1 MNQVKIGKFIKE
13 KRKEKKITQ
22 DELAED
28 LGVTNRAISKWEN
41 GNCMPDSGII
51 PDLCKILGITI
62 NDLFHG
68 EIIDKKDND
77 KQMEKYLLEIYRQKE
92 LGDKKL
98 LNFEVVVGIVFV
110 AYFLFII
117 LTLSSL
123 VEKSL
128 IPEGI
133 FLLITVVS
141 FIFIIIMGCV
151 LLRIEQIAGYYECN
165 KCHHK
170 YIPSY
175 KNITLAPHMNR
186 TRYMRCP
193 KCNKKSWHKKVLS
206 KGDDYE

>member
-1 MNQVKIGKFIKE
+1 
-13 KRKEKKITQ
+13 
-22 DELAED
+22 
-28 LGVTNRAISKWEN
+28 
-41 GNCMPDSGII
+41 
-51 PDLCKILGITI
+51 
-62 NDLFHG
+62 
-68 EIIDKKDND
+68 
-77 KQMEKYLLEIYRQKE
+77 MEKYLLEIYKQKE

-141 FIFIIIMGCV
+141 VIFIIIMGCV

>member
-77 KQMEKYLLEIYRQKE
+77 KQMEKYLLEIYKQKE

-98 LNFEVVVGIVFV
+98 LNFEVVFGIVFV

-175 KNITLAPHMNR
+175 KNITLAPHVNR

>member
-98 LNFEVVVGIVFV
+98 LNFEIVFG
-110 AYFLFII
+110 II
-117 LTLSSL
+117 SMVFS
-123 VEKSL
+123 
-128 IPEGI
+128 
-133 FLLITVVS
+133 LLIICIAAYLEDRNFLDGKYVALIVIPTFIYMVV
-141 FIFIIIMGCV
+141 MCVV
-151 LLRIEQIAGYYECN
+151 LLRIEQIAGYYECG
-165 KCHHK
+165 KCNCRYVPK
-170 YIPSY
+170 FS
-175 KNITLAPHMNR
+175 NVFFAMHMNR

-193 KCNKKSWHKKVLS
+193 KCNNKSWHKKVLS